1 MIISRSKRAI
11 NYFSIIMILKGSGA
25 VIALFSVTVS
35 TLNCNYKIIKATFF
49 WNDDFYFLFD
59 YAQGPLEFF

>member
-1 MIISRSKRAI
+1 
-11 NYFSIIMILKGSGA
+11 MILKGSGA
-25 VIALFSVTVS
+25 VIALFSGTVS